1 MTNLNQDLQDILN
14 DLSPE
19 DRAKLAKA
27 TPADWASAAAELVTD
42 PGFWGEMGTAFL
54 QGMARGFEKRR

>member
-19 DRAKLAKA
+19 DRALLAKA
-27 TPADWASAAAELVTD
+27 TPADWAQATAELVTD
-42 PGFWGEMGTAFL
+42 PSFWGEMAAAFA
-54 QGMARGFEKRR
+54 QGLARGLTR